1 MIFLESF
8 RTTWNIFSIYKVLV
22 FLSSGQG
29 LPTPEQL
36 AMKRESIVVLPGL
49 TNTIDKKENRKDKK
63 GNTNKILKL
72 KLNWFFQLGQM
83 KSVDSTL
90 LNEPITKMDS
100 VARKWIGCY
109 LSVWFA
115 HVHYLYQCS
124 LCFPGRINSY
134 FNPIRRV
141 IFEKQMCCG
150 PAVHGKFLI
159 SVS

>member
-8 RTTWNIFSIYKVLV
+8 RTTWSIFSIYKVLV

-83 KSVDSTL
+83 KSIDSTL
-90 LNEPITKMDS
+90 LYEPITKMDS

-109 LSVWFA
+109 LSVCDLLM
-115 HVHYLYQCS
+115 YTIC
-124 LCFPGRINSY
+124 
-134 FNPIRRV
+134 
-141 IFEKQMCCG
+141 
-150 PAVHGKFLI
+150 I
-159 SVS
+159 SVLCVSQEGLIHISIPSAE

>member
-83 KSVDSTL
+83 KSIDSTL
-90 LNEPITKMDS
+90 LYEPITKMDS

-109 LSVWFA
+109 LSVCDLLM
-115 HVHYLYQCS
+115 YTIC
-124 LCFPGRINSY
+124 
-134 FNPIRRV
+134 
-141 IFEKQMCCG
+141 
-150 PAVHGKFLI
+150 I
-159 SVS
+159 SVLCVSQEGLIHISIPSAE